1 MQITGSLCD
10 IAGVYAYKSFAFA
23 ANPTGCLQIEDLQA
37 KRSKQPFDL
46 LAYKPLACKP
56 YGLPANRRFASEAE
70 QASKRQCEQ
79 SCARLRVCKQGVGF
93 VRGFVRAANLWL
105 LSKAEQASKGLIDLR
120 PGMCSVLP
128 GASFAIHPIVGRKTF
143 NTIIKRNK
151 CSLIDFIARKT
162 LGFCALP
169 RVPIEFLNITECT
182 EGWAIWPNL

>member
-23 ANPTGCLQIEDLQA
+23 ANPTGL
-37 KRSKQPFDL
+37 QPFDL
-46 LAYKPLACKP
+46 LAYKPLAC
-56 YGLPANRRFASEAE
+56 LLSFAE
-70 QASKRQCEQ
+70 QPDGFASKRQCEQ

-143 NTIIKRNK
+143 NTRIKRNK